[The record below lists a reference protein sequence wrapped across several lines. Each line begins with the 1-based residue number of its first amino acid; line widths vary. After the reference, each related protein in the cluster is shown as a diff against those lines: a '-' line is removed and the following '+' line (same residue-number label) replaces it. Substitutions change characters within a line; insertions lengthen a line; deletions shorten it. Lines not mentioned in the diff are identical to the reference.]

1 MPMTRQRGFTLIE
14 TLVVVALI
22 CVLAAIAMPMLLRA
36 KQSGNEASAIAA
48 LRTIIS
54 AQYMFSS
61 SCGGGFFAP
70 DLTVLGRAPSGS
82 NPFIGE
88 DLGAAATVVKGSYNI
103 TMGST
108 GGASSNAPPSC
119 NGQAAAT
126 DTAGYWATATPS
138 LNAGDLA
145 FGTNGAG
152 AIYQALQQTAL
163 AMTDTAA
170 PAGSTILDR

>member
-1 MPMTRQRGFTLIE
+1 MARQRGFTLIE

-22 CVLAAIAMPMLLRA
+22 CVLAAIAMPMLMRA
-36 KQSGNEASAIAA
+36 KQAGNEASAIAA

-61 SCGGGFFAP
+61 TCGSGFFAP

-82 NPFIGE
+82 HPFVGE
-88 DLGAAATVVKGSYNI
+88 DLSGAATVVKGSYNV

-108 GGASSNAPPSC
+108 GGAVATAPASC
-119 NGQAAAT
+119 NGQAGGT
-126 DTAGYWATATPS
+126 GTGGYFATATPTQ
-138 LNAGDLA
+138 NAGDFA

-152 AIYQALQQTAL
+152 TIYQAVQQTAL
-163 AMTDTAA
+163 AMTDTTA
-170 PAGSTILDR
+170 PAGATALDR